1 MSNATSTVVNGKT
14 QTPASTSTPAVVTP
28 PVVAS
33 KPAESTPETVA
44 TFDATILDR
53 VDYRWLAGLDKQATN
68 ETTPLVVGNRY
79 GMGSTRQTSLVGA
92 INGREIK
99 AIENYKPN
107 TDPEKG
113 PVEAY
118 LTGESFINGKGE
130 SQIVLASDPV
140 GKYLNPLG
148 ADKKSLVEQIQKWY
162 DDPQDSYT
170 QDQNGSTVVRDMVR
184 DGILA
189 RTLSLIVQSVFGT
202 GRADTLR
209 GIKFV
214 KLLSESDE
222 AKQSLIWD
230 IVKFA
235 QFDGMSLTKFD
246 RARVYAG
253 AKSRYQDISDLCG
266 ISTKSESATKT
277 TKAPVEASASDFAA
291 LLSTVPTVPKSNGA
305 SQSNG
310 KKSKQDSPAPSGV
323 EFDPSAALKTAK
335 AIAESAPVNTTGETA
350 SKTVHAGES
359 GAPALVKSESEKIAN
374 ENTVTPP
381 AEVKPEESKSADA
394 DKPAES
400 ESKPEVKNVDPVVEP
415 PKEDKPAEEKKT
427 DDK

>member
-107 TDPEKG
+107 LNPEKG
-113 PVEAY
+113 AVEAY
-118 LTGESFINGKGE
+118 LKGETFTNGKGE
-130 SQIVLASDPV
+130 SQVVLTSDPD
-140 GKYLNPLG
+140 GKYLNALG
-148 ADKKSLVEQIQKWY
+148 VAKKSLVEQIQKWY

-214 KLLSESDE
+214 KLLSESDDT
-222 AKQSLIWD
+222 KQSLIWD

-235 QFDGMSLTKFD
+235 EFDGMNLAKFD
-246 RARVYAG
+246 RARVYTG

-291 LLSTVPTVPKSNGA
+291 LLSTVPTVPKNGA

-335 AIAESAPVNTTGETA
+335 AIAESAPANTTGETA